1 MTNNSF
7 IEISNEL
14 KKAKHVYIFPHISMD
29 GDAVG
34 SGVALASALRS
45 LGISCN
51 IVTEDNI
58 PENLKF
64 MEGDFFINYLHADK
78 NEFTSV
84 CIDCSDFDRFPLRTD
99 LYNLGETKICID
111 HHMTADPKFD
121 FNYIDPNAAATAE
134 IIYDL
139 IKVMEVTITKEMAD
153 AIFLGI
159 TTDSGNF
166 QYSNTTKKTHLI
178 AADLADKGADFN
190 KISVAFYENETI
202 EKVKLTGAIM
212 TNLLLLAKDKAAF
225 GIVTQDL
232 LKECRAKMEYS
243 EGTVAN
249 IRAIKGVEIAG
260 LFKEIEPK
268 KIKISLRAKGDVDVA
283 KIAQRHNGGG
293 HKKAAGCTVFGTME
307 EAIEIIKK
315 EVEESFAE

>member
-34 SGVALASALRS
+34 SGVALASALRY

-51 IVTEDNI
+51 IVVEDNM

-64 MEGDFFINYLHADK
+64 MEGDFFIDYIFADK
-78 NEFTSV
+78 KEFTSV
-84 CIDCSDFDRFPLRTD
+84 CVDCSDYGRFPLRGNLFD
-99 LYNLGETKICID
+99 LGKTKICID

-121 FNYIDPNAAATAE
+121 LNYIDQHAAATAE

-139 IKVMEVTITKEMAD
+139 INVMEVPITKDIAD

-202 EKVKLTGAIM
+202 EKVKLTGEIM
-212 TNLLLLAKDKAAF
+212 SSILLFANNKAAF
-225 GIVTQDL
+225 GIVTQNL
-232 LKECRAKMEYS
+232 LKKCNAKMEYS

-249 IRAIKGVEIAG
+249 IRAIKDVEIAG
-260 LFKEIEPK
+260 LFKEVEPK
-268 KIKISLRAKGDVDVA
+268 KIKISLRAKGDTDVA
-283 KIAQRHNGGG
+283 QIAEKHNGGG
-293 HKKAAGCTVFGTME
+293 HKKAAGCTIFGTMD